1 MTGGVGSQ
9 GRALDDRT
17 RVACDV
23 ARTLYEGGRHGALG
37 AYLDNLRASDAEL
50 ADVVLRYS
58 SAIVLNVY
66 RRCALERQLLPAK
79 AGSLSLALRR

>member
-1 MTGGVGSQ
+1 MNR

-23 ARTLYEGGRHGALG
+23 ARTLYVDGRHGALG

-50 ADVVLRYS
+50 ADVVLRD
-58 SAIVLNVY
+58 VLKY
-66 RRCALERQLLPAK
+66 AAECQK
-79 AGSLSLALRR
+79 G